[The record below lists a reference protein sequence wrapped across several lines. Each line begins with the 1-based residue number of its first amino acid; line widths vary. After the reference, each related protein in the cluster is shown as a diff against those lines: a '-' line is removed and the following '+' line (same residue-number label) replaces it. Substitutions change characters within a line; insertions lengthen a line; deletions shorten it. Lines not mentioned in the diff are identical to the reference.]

1 LYIIMGLA
9 FCSLLI
15 VYKPKFT
22 WPGLIITLVG
32 IPVYYLIIGNKKT
45 TVSPV

>member
-1 LYIIMGLA
+1 MVMGIA

-22 WPGLIITLVG
+22 WPGLLIALAG
-32 IPVYYLIIGNKKT
+32 IPLYYLAIRRK
-45 TVSPV
+45 